1 MGNLAVYV
9 LKVTVHVGT
18 AGAAERSKKWG
29 VGWGRRLGVGMN
41 AGRGGR
47 CV

>member
-29 VGWGRRLGVGMN
+29 GGGG
-41 AGRGGR
+41 GGGGGR
-47 CV
+47 KLG

>member
-29 VGWGRRLGVGMN
+29 GGAEGGGSWGRDEC
-41 AGRGGR
+41 GG
-47 CV
+47 